1 MATVPAPV
9 LAPYWPIV
17 YVRGYAMTPAEIA
30 DAVSSPYMGFNV
42 GATKLRQAWDGQVRR
57 HVFESPLVRL
67 MKDCGYRDI
76 YTDGTEIIGP
86 VPARSVVIYR
96 YYDNADPDLG
106 AGKAPSIVAAAEGL
120 RDLVHRLRVQVCGDD
135 AEALAGFKVHLVA
148 HSMGGL
154 VCRCFLQND
163 AVSTPADRALVDKV
177 FTYATP
183 HNGIEMAGLN
193 VPALLGLWDMNNFN
207 RSVMADYLGLA
218 AGSARVDSLDGKFD
232 PQRFFCFVGT
242 NHSDY
247 AVALGL
253 SRALAGEMSD
263 GLVQIDNATVQGAPR
278 AFAYRSHSGP
288 YGVVNSEEGYQN
300 LVRFLFG
307 DLRVDG
313 VLEVDALPLPPS
325 VQKAKDA
332 GRTVR
337 ASYYFEARVAPRG
350 ANSYALTER
359 RCSTFSA
366 IMRSFDELLRVGQAG
381 LDAPRSPV
389 LFSVFLDTSKVTVG
403 KTVVFSLELAVSTT
417 GYTIDQKLWLDQH
430 VEGEYLFRDTLTIK
444 TTPTADGWNVR
455 CQRTDERWSEGVGTL
470 AEWDGTHYWIAL
482 SSQKGFKA
490 RLRLELSTQ
499 AGWGS
504 AVRQGQMLL
513 NR

>member
-1 MATVPAPV
+1 MATL
-9 LAPYWPIV
+9 LAPYYPLI
-17 YVRGYAMTPAEIA
+17 YVRGYAMTPGEIA

-76 YTDGTEIIGP
+76 YDNGAEIVGP

-96 YYDNADPDLG
+96 YYDSADPDLG
-106 AGKAPSIVAAAEGL
+106 GGKPLSITAAAEGL
-120 RDLVHRLRVQVCGDD
+120 RDLIHQLREQVCGTD
-135 AEALAGFKVHLVA
+135 AQALAQFKVHLVA

-154 VCRCFLQND
+154 VCRCFLQNN
-163 AVSTPADRALVDKV
+163 AVSTPYDRALVSKV

-183 HNGIEMAGLN
+183 HNGIEMAGIN

-207 RSVMADYLGLA
+207 RKVMAGYLGLP
-218 AGSARVDSLDGKFD
+218 AGSERVDSLDGKFD

-242 NHSDY
+242 NHRDY
-247 AVALGL
+247 AAALGL

-263 GLVQIDNATVQGAPR
+263 GLVQIENATVQGAPR

-325 VQKAKDA
+325 VQRAKDA
-332 GRTVR
+332 GQQVR
-337 ASYYFEARVAPRG
+337 ASYYFEATVAPRG
-350 ANSYALTER
+350 ANHYALTER
-359 RCSTFSA
+359 RCDTYSA
-366 IMRSFDELLRVGQAG
+366 VLRSFDELLRLDKAG
-381 LDAPRSPV
+381 LDAPHSPV
-389 LFSVFLDTSKVTVG
+389 LFSVFLDTSKITAG
-403 KTVVFSLELAVSTT
+403 KTVVFSVELAVSTT
-417 GYTIDQKLWLDQH
+417 GYTLDGKLFLKQH
-430 VEGEYLFRDTLTIK
+430 VEGEYLFRDTLTLRL
-444 TTPTADGWNVR
+444 TPTADGWSVR
-455 CQRTDERWSEGVGTL
+455 YLRTDERWSEDMGTL
-470 AEWDGTHYWIAL
+470 ADWDGTHYWIAL
-482 SSQKGFKA
+482 TSQKGFKA
-490 RLRLELSTQ
+490 RLRLDVQRIT
-499 AGWGS
+499 S
-504 AVRQGQMLL
+504 APAA
-513 NR
+513 

>member
-1 MATVPAPV
+1 MATLV
-9 LAPYWPIV
+9 APYFPII
-17 YVRGYAMTPAEIA
+17 YVRGYAMTSAEIA

-76 YTDGTEIIGP
+76 YADGAEMAGP

-96 YYDNADPDLG
+96 YYDSADPDLG
-106 AGKAPSIVAAAEGL
+106 GGKALSITAAAEGL
-120 RDLVHRLRVQVCGDD
+120 RDLIHQLRTQVCGTD
-135 AEALAGFKVHLVA
+135 AQALQHFKVHLVA

-163 AVSTPADRALVDKV
+163 AVSTPDDRALVSKV

-207 RSVMADYLGLA
+207 RKVMAGYLGLPE
-218 AGSARVDSLDGKFD
+218 GSGRVDSLAGKFD
-232 PQRFFCFVGT
+232 PQRFFCLVGT
-242 NHSDY
+242 NHRDY
-247 AVALGL
+247 PVALGL

-263 GLVQIDNATVQGAPR
+263 GLVQIANATVQGAPR

-325 VQKAKDA
+325 VQRAKEA
-332 GRTVR
+332 GQQVR
-337 ASYYFEARVAPRG
+337 ASYYFEATVAPRG
-350 ANSYALTER
+350 ATHYTLTER
-359 RCSTFSA
+359 RCDTYSA
-366 IMRSFDELLRVGQAG
+366 VLRSFDELLRLDRAG
-381 LDAPRSPV
+381 RDAPHSPV
-389 LFSVFLDTSKVTVG
+389 LFSVFLDTSKITVG
-403 KTVVFSLELAVSTT
+403 KTVVFSVELAVSTT
-417 GYTIDQKLWLDQH
+417 GYSIDQKLWLDQH
-430 VEGEYLFRDTLTIK
+430 VEGEYLFRNTLTLRA
-444 TTPTADGWNVR
+444 TPTADGWNVR
-455 CQRTDERWSEGVGTL
+455 YLYTDERWSEGTGTL
-470 AEWDGTHYWIAL
+470 AEWDGAHYWIAL
-482 SSQKGFKA
+482 ASHKGFKA
-490 RLRLELSTQ
+490 RLRLDLQRIMPAPE
-499 AGWGS
+499 A
-504 AVRQGQMLL
+504 
-513 NR
+513 

>member
-1 MATVPAPV
+1 MAT
-9 LAPYWPIV
+9 LSAPYFPII
-17 YVRGYAMTPAEIA
+17 YVRGYAMTPSEIA

-76 YTDGTEIIGP
+76 YDNGAEIVGP

-96 YYDNADPDLG
+96 YYDSADRDLG
-106 AGKAPSIVAAAEGL
+106 GGKALSIVAAAEGL
-120 RDLVHRLRVQVCGDD
+120 RDLIHQLREQVCGVD
-135 AEALAGFKVHLVA
+135 AEALAQFKVHLVA

-163 AVSTPADRALVDKV
+163 TVSTPDDRALVSKV

-183 HNGIEMAGLN
+183 HNGIELAGMQA
-193 VPALLGLWDMNNFN
+193 PALLGLWDMNNFN
-207 RSVMADYLGLA
+207 RSVMAGYLDLPI
-218 AGSARVDSLDGKFD
+218 GSDRVDSLDGKFD

-242 NHSDY
+242 NCRDY
-247 AVALGL
+247 TAALGL

-263 GLVQIDNATVQGAPR
+263 GLVQIENATVQDAPR

-307 DLRVDG
+307 DLRGDG
-313 VLEVDALPLPPS
+313 VLQVDALPLPPS

-332 GRTVR
+332 GHQVR
-337 ASYYFEARVAPRG
+337 ASYYFEATVAPRG
-350 ANSYALTER
+350 ANDYALSER
-359 RCSTFSA
+359 RCDTFSA
-366 IMRSFDELLRVGQAG
+366 VLRSFDELLRVGQVG

-389 LFSVFLDTSKVTVG
+389 LFSVFLDTSKITVG
-403 KTVVFSLELAVSTT
+403 RTVVFSVELAVSTT
-417 GYTIDQKLWLDQH
+417 GYTIDRKLWLDQH
-430 VEGEYLFRDTLTIK
+430 VEGEYLFRDTLTLRV
-444 TTPTADGWNVR
+444 TPTPDGWNVR
-455 CQRTDERWSEGVGTL
+455 YLRTDERWSEAMGTL

-482 SSQKGFKA
+482 SSQKGFQA
-490 RLRLELSTQ
+490 RLRLEVHRLAPGADAQTAVL
-499 AGWGS
+499 AGAGN
-504 AVRQGQMLL
+504 AG
-513 NR
+513 

>member
-1 MATVPAPV
+1 MATLPAP
-9 LAPYWPIV
+9 YFPII

-42 GATKLRQAWDGQVRR
+42 GATKLRQAWDAQVRR

-76 YTDGTEIIGP
+76 YENGAEIVGP

-96 YYDNADPDLG
+96 YYDSADRDLG
-106 AGKAPSIVAAAEGL
+106 DGKALSIVAAAEGL
-120 RDLVHRLRVQVCGDD
+120 RDLIHQLRGQVCGVD
-135 AEALAGFKVHLVA
+135 AEALAQFKVHLVA

-163 AVSTPADRALVDKV
+163 AVSTPEERALVAKV

-183 HNGIEMAGLN
+183 HNGIEMAGLQ
-193 VPALLGLWDMNNFN
+193 VPAVLSFWDMNNFN
-207 RSVMADYLGLA
+207 RKVMANYLDLPF
-218 AGSARVDSLDGKFD
+218 GSERVDSLGGKFD

-242 NHSDY
+242 NSRDY

-263 GLVQIDNATVQGAPR
+263 GLVHIENAAVQGAPR

-332 GRTVR
+332 GREVR
-337 ASYYFEARVAPRG
+337 ASYYFEATVAPRG
-350 ANSYALTER
+350 ANDYALSER
-359 RCSTFSA
+359 RCDTFSA
-366 IMRSFDELLRVGQAG
+366 VLRSFDELLRVGKAG

-403 KTVVFSLELAVSTT
+403 RTVVFSLELAVSTT
-417 GYTIDQKLWLDQH
+417 GYTIDRKLWLDQH
-430 VEGEYLFRDTLTIK
+430 VEGEYLFRDTLTLRA
-444 TTPTADGWNVR
+444 TPTADGWNVR
-455 CQRTDERWSEGVGTL
+455 CLRTDERWSEAQGTL

-482 SSQKGFKA
+482 ASQKGFKA
-490 RLRLELSTQ
+490 RLRLDVQRIALDPDTQ
-499 AGWGS
+499 GAVLVGAGSGRS
-504 AVRQGQMLL
+504 
-513 NR
+513 